1 MARRPSGA
9 VRWPGGRAPGSG
21 LDGFAE
27 PVRVRLFG
35 VDVHTE
41 DVFAVG
47 GHSERVGEQ
56 KGVQLAW
63 DVLARLDDEAA
74 SRVGRDDGL
83 RRLSLLGAWGEGQLL
98 AAAKAELGE
107 GCQLPELRRQLLQR
121 AAAEVEVGEG

>member
-9 VRWPGGRAPGSG
+9 VRWASELGSG

-35 VDVHTE
+35 VDVAE
-41 DVFAVG
+41 EVFAVG

-56 KGVQLAW
+56 EGVQLAW

-98 AAAKAELGE
+98 AAAEAELGE